1 MRLKRGKK
9 NFIIMISVILAVILL
24 LILGLKLYAKNQIN
38 LSIDEKTYYVHQ
50 NTSFDIPQATAS
62 DQSNEEINIEITI
75 YKDGK
80 KVDSIDTNH
89 VGDIYKVYYKAS
101 KGMLSIKKYITV
113 KVIANENLL
122 KYDISGISNE
132 WTNQDVTLTFVP
144 KDDNIKEYCFDGK
157 CTSSKE
163 VKVTKNGSYNTY
175 IVDDYGNKS
184 EEKTYQITNIDK
196 IVPTI
201 VKVSEYTK
209 NNKIY
214 LGVTAT
220 DDASGVKMYS
230 FDNGKTYSE
239 ESTIK
244 VTKDITIKVIV
255 KDAAGNESK
264 IFTYNYVVATTD
276 NPVNNETEE
285 EIPVDTTA
293 PTFTLSKSPSTE
305 WSNSNVTVTV
315 NATDDMSG
323 VKTYSFDNGS
333 TWQTENT
340 KEYTASADIKVRV
353 KDNAGN
359 ISNYEELSIKI
370 DKVAPVIT
378 NIINETT
385 YTEAVTFEVVED
397 NVDSQVLK
405 KDGTEITFVTT
416 VDENGSYSVI
426 VTDKAGNTTTII
438 FTVSID
444 EEAPTFTLSKS
455 PSTEWSNSNVTVTVN
470 ANDDISGVKEY
481 SFDNGSTWQTS
492 NTKEYEATADIKVKV
507 KDNMDNVSDYQELS
521 IKIDKVA
528 PVITNIINETTYTEA
543 VTFEVVEDNVDS
555 QVLKKDG
562 TEITFVTTVD
572 ENGSYSV
579 IVTDKAGNTT
589 TVIFTVSIETNPE
602 LGSLS
607 ITGAEDGEYYNNNV
621 TLNATSDGTITTVRL
636 NKASTSLITESIYES
651 DNSFTK
657 VSYTLGNSI
666 SEEGTYTLYV
676 EDDNNNNA
684 QVTFTIDKTDPEVLS
699 ELAIANDDTILTA
712 RDYSLDTVT
721 LYKDDDV
728 DKCFATEETTKD
740 GEDCEVTDYYN
751 MNIYQMLEYSFAAD
765 GDALYTVIAED
776 KAGNETTYDMD
787 SDIIPIYT
795 IADLEAIGSNA
806 TRTIN
811 DKDYFMSSTG
821 SYRLMND
828 LDYENT
834 RYNQIGAGY
843 LANDDSEGYYTGEW
857 TEVTEEIVDLGDFTL
872 DNLALANIEFI
883 ETTEG
888 EIDHV
893 EVTIGAVTYVNFDI
907 HNEYDLFGGDAV
919 EFNKEKVDGNYV
931 DLTNPVIMACGQ
943 VMSET
948 GGILCNVETDSSK
961 KFPETYFNI
970 FGSDFYTV
978 STVEGVTTYAVS
990 VPMYDEGTEEDIIM
1004 TFYFKVNASDGS
1016 LIEVLDEEDND
1027 ITSEMVDVEMIS
1039 FAKLYE
1045 RNVDG
1050 SDYLIYAFSLTLIEV
1065 ECKENKTITVP
1076 KDGITTDG
1084 SYIYFIS
1091 DDGTNFKVEETEFT
1105 GYYDYLIEYGKEY
1118 FDKYRVWSCT
1128 VDCTDD
1134 DNWERLSTKEWD
1146 GYLHMR
1152 LYEKQNWSI
1161 SRICSNLADNNGR
1174 ICGRKYFGYGYGDGD
1189 INQSN
1194 FYADKYGRYV
1204 IFKHENNWY
1213 KVEYSNEYNVG
1224 RHTYI
1229 FDRTANQWEETDDLQ
1244 LYYFV
1249 KDLNPELSI
1258 SFEGNNH
1265 TISNIT
1271 NSSTNSSASY
1281 DNQTGLFYN
1290 LNYGTIKNLTFTNA
1304 KLYDRS
1310 INYSELEHFGL
1321 LANKITNSN
1330 IKNITIQNS
1339 NIYPDAHTY
1348 LGNIQNRMGIIAGI
1362 SHESQILNNTINS
1375 TTINAKVSV
1384 SSELT
1389 KMGGL
1394 IGESRNSNIIGNT
1407 LDITNHYENT
1417 AGLVYYIEARNE
1429 YDHDTLSN
1437 VYNSYISNNTVK
1449 YRNQPGI
1456 IFNLIY
1462 QELYEQDSNYK
1473 VHFANNTLDIADI
1486 E

>member
-50 NTSFDIPQATAS
+50 NTSFSIPQATAS
-62 DQSNEEINIEITI
+62 DQDNEEINIKITI

-163 VKVTKNGSYNTY
+163 VIVVKNGSYNTY

-184 EEKTYQITNIDK
+184 EEKTYKVSNIDK
-196 IVPTI
+196 TI
-201 VKVSEYTK
+201 PKITKVNEYTK

-220 DDASGVKMYS
+220 DDMSGVKEYS
-230 FDNGKTYSE
+230 FDDGKTYSE
-239 ESTIK
+239 ESTIR
-244 VTKDITIKVIV
+244 VTKDTTVKVIV

-264 IFTYNYVVATTD
+264 VFTYNYVVATTD

-293 PTFTLSKSPSTE
+293 PTFTLTKSPSTE
-305 WSNSNVTVTV
+305 WSNSDVTVTV
-315 NATDDMSG
+315 NATDDRSG
-323 VKTYSFDNGS
+323 VKEYSFDNGS
-333 TWQTENT
+333 TWQTSNT
-340 KEYTASADIKVRV
+340 KEYTASADIKVKV
-353 KDNAGN
+353 KDNKDN
-359 ISNYEELSIKI
+359 VSDYQELSIKI
-370 DKVAPVIT
+370 DKVVPVIT
-378 NIINETT
+378 GVVNETT

-405 KDGTEITFVTT
+405 KDGTAIDFATT
-416 VDENGSYSVI
+416 ISENGSYSV
-426 VTDKAGNTTTII
+426 
-438 FTVSID
+438 
-444 EEAPTFTLSKS
+444 
-455 PSTEWSNSNVTVTVN
+455 
-470 ANDDISGVKEY
+470 
-481 SFDNGSTWQTS
+481 
-492 NTKEYEATADIKVKV
+492 KV
-507 KDNMDNVSDYQELS
+507 
-521 IKIDKVA
+521 I
-528 PVITNIINETTYTEA
+528 
-543 VTFEVVEDNVDS
+543 
-555 QVLKKDG
+555 
-562 TEITFVTTVD
+562 
-572 ENGSYSV
+572 
-579 IVTDKAGNTT
+579 DKAGNTT

-602 LGSLS
+602 IGSLL

-621 TLNATSDGTITTVRL
+621 TLNATSDGTITTVML
-636 NKASTSLITESIYES
+636 TKASTFMTQSIYDDS
-651 DNSFTK
+651 DNSFTN
-657 VSYTLGNSI
+657 VSYALGNSI

-699 ELAIANDDTILTA
+699 ELAVANDDTILTA

-721 LYKDDDV
+721 LYKDEDV
-728 DKCFATEETTKD
+728 DKCFATEAITKD

-795 IADLEAIGSNA
+795 IADLEAIGSNT

-834 RYNQIGAGY
+834 KYNQIEAGY

-857 TEVTEEIVDLGDFTL
+857 TEVTEEIVDLGDFRL
-872 DNLALANIEFI
+872 NNLAIANLD
-883 ETTEG
+883 G
-888 EIDHV
+888 PKGGSIDHV
-893 EVTIGAVTYVNFDI
+893 EVTIGDVTYVNLDLD
-907 HNEYDLFGGDAV
+907 NEYDLYDGNFV
-919 EFNKEKVDGNYV
+919 EFNKIKVDDDYV
-931 DLTNPVIMACGQ
+931 DLTNPVKIICGD
-943 VMSET
+943 VLSET
-948 GGILCNVETDSSK
+948 DGLFCNVETDSAEE
-961 KFPETYFNI
+961 FPTTGFSG
-970 FGSDFYTV
+970 FSSDFYTV
-978 STVEGVTTYAVS
+978 STVDDAITYIITM
-990 VPMYDEGTEEDIIM
+990 PMYDEATEEYIM
-1004 TFYFKVNASDGS
+1004 TALYFKVNASDGS
-1016 LIEVLDEEDND
+1016 LIGVFDEDDND
-1027 ITSEMVDVEMIS
+1027 ITSGMFEESMIP
-1039 FAKLYE
+1039 FIKLYE
-1045 RNVDG
+1045 RNVDD
-1050 SDYLIYAFSLTLIEV
+1050 SDYLIYAFSFPFKVLDR
-1065 ECKENKTITVP
+1065 KENKTITVP
-1076 KDGITTDG
+1076 KDGVTTDG

-1091 DDGTNFKVEETEFT
+1091 DDGIHFKVEETEFT
-1105 GYYDYLIEYGKEY
+1105 NYYDQLTGPYGEEY

-1152 LYEKQNWSI
+1152 LYEKQKWSI

-1189 INQSN
+1189 ISQNN
-1194 FYADKYGRYV
+1194 IYVDKYGRYMV
-1204 IFKHENNWY
+1204 FKYENNWY

-1224 RHTYI
+1224 RATYI

-1271 NSSTNSSASY
+1271 NSSTNSSASS

-1290 LNYGTIKNLTFTNA
+1290 LNYGTIKNLTFNNA
-1304 KLYDRS
+1304 KLYDCS
-1310 INYSELEHFGL
+1310 IDYSEVRSFGL

-1348 LGNIQNRMGIIAGI
+1348 MVWDQSRMGIIAGV

-1384 SSELT
+1384 SSEVT

-1429 YDHDTLSN
+1429 YEHDTLSN